1 MRSLR
6 VLPSADKDL
15 DEAAIYYAEEAGAEV
30 ALRFLDAVQ
39 QAFDFVH
46 ANPAAGSPGQYRT
59 RKLEGVRRWPVPGF
73 KVHLVF
79 YRFSDE
85 WVDIVRVLHGA
96 RDIEGIFE
104 TAT

>member
-15 DEAAIYYAEEAGAEV
+15 DEAAIFYAEEAGTEV

-46 ANPAAGSPGQYRT
+46 ANPAAGSPGQIPHPQA
-59 RKLEGVRRWPVPGF
+59 RRSPT
-73 KVHLVF
+73 L
-79 YRFSDE
+79 
-85 WVDIVRVLHGA
+85 A
-96 RDIEGIFE
+96 CAGIQEPSRLLPLFE
-104 TAT
+104 